1 MLYIGP
7 QLDLAIFNYRLLRR
21 NIEQQK
27 GITTLS
33 ASVIPSLPT
42 QSKNLKKIW
51 LLIYMFEIFL
61 PNWSQNISWFSS
73 RNSYWTFFFHGVLS
87 FYLNCM
93 KDLQI
98 CAKIVKLS
106 HEKIH
111 KRIFSSSVAALLFCK
126 KRYQTRKSLKIF
138 PNFLYF
144 LASFELI
151 KLLWN
156 SIMNMYIYILYKK
169 D

>member
-33 ASVIPSLPT
+33 AAVIPSLPT

-51 LLIYMFEIFL
+51 LLIYMSEIFL

-73 RNSYWTFFFHGVLS
+73 GNSYWTFSFMEFFHFIWIVWRICKFVQKMSNSPMRKYTRGFLVLQ
-87 FYLNCM
+87 
-93 KDLQI
+93 LQLFFF
-98 CAKIVKLS
+98 AKKGTWQENPL
-106 HEKIH
+106 KYFQ
-111 KRIFSSSVAALLFCK
+111 IFCIS
-126 KRYQTRKSLKIF
+126 
-138 PNFLYF
+138 
-144 LASFELI
+144 
-151 KLLWN
+151 
-156 SIMNMYIYILYKK
+156 
-169 D
+169 

>member
-111 KRIFSSSVAALLFCK
+111 KRIFSSSVAALHFLQK
-126 KRYQTRKSLKIF
+126 KVPDKKIPKNISKF
-138 PNFLYF
+138 SVFSSKFWAN
-144 LASFELI
+144 
-151 KLLWN
+151 KTV
-156 SIMNMYIYILYKK
+156 MK
-169 D
+169 